1 MSGTSVLVAPV
12 AGIVASV
19 PVQVGDAVGEGD
31 PVIVLQ
37 SMKMDIPVA
46 AEVAGR
52 VAAILVE
59 EGEEVEL
66 GARLA
71 RIESS

>member
-1 MSGTSVLVAPV
+1 MSRTSVLVAPV
-12 AGIVASV
+12 HGIVASV
-19 PVQVGDAVGEGD
+19 PVQVGDTVGEGD
-31 PVIVLQ
+31 PVVILQ
-37 SMKMDIPVA
+37 SMKMDIPVGAEA
-46 AEVAGR
+46 AGG

-59 EGEEVEL
+59 EGQEVEL